1 MKLKDFLGK
10 VVENKTNK
18 QKVTT
23 FKQKI
28 LKKENIT
35 PEDLLNMEVD
45 FKLKK
50 LLYEN

>member
-10 VVENKTNK
+10 VVENKSNK
-18 QKVTT
+18 QQVTN

-35 PEDLLNMEVD
+35 SEDLLNMKVD
-45 FKLKK
+45 FKLKR
-50 LLYEN
+50 LLYED

>member
-10 VVENKTNK
+10 VVENKRNK
-18 QKVTT
+18 QQVTT
-23 FKQKI
+23 FKKGI

-35 PEDLLNMEVD
+35 SEDLLNMKVD

-50 LLYEN
+50 LLYDD

>member
-10 VVENKTNK
+10 VVENKRNK
-18 QKVTT
+18 QKVTS

-35 PEDLLNMEVD
+35 PEDLLNMDID

-50 LLYEN
+50 LLYE

>member
-10 VVENKTNK
+10 VVENKRNK

-23 FKQKI
+23 FKQKM

-35 PEDLLNMEVD
+35 AEDLLNMKLD
-45 FKLKK
+45 FKLKRI
-50 LLYEN
+50 LFEE

>member
-10 VVENKTNK
+10 VVENKRNK
-18 QKVTT
+18 QKVTS
-23 FKQKI
+23 FRQKI

-35 PEDLLNMEVD
+35 PEDLLNMKID

-50 LLYEN
+50 LLYKE

>member
-10 VVENKTNK
+10 VVENKRNK

-23 FKQKI
+23 FKQKT

-35 PEDLLNMEVD
+35 PDDLLNMKID

-50 LLYEN
+50 LLFEG